1 MTGAPT
7 PSVTLAELLGGD
19 PQPRLAI
26 DLDTMAVVSA
36 NRPVY
41 ELLGID
47 PRSLEGTSVTDIVL
61 PAERPAAE
69 ASVRLLASG
78 AIDGYRA
85 VRHLQKADGSELT
98 ASVWAQMTSVDGN
111 RLGLVAIEADATG
124 LPWLPLETSVKM
136 ALAVTDHQWV
146 IEHAS
151 SDTEAILGLGPEAYE
166 GSSLLALLQPA
177 DVQGFMGAV
186 GRVAAGGGAAT
197 LRLHFRTETGRWQ
210 DVYCVVVAMCRH
222 SPPRL
227 GLALALISE
236 PGGETAC
243 RQIAARG
250 VDALNLHGA
259 VPVTSTAGKPLD
271 ETVGDTHP
279 ARPWAAGTGD
289 RRRLVP
295 ESQHGPEPPHRH
307 LPEVRCPFASG
318 APGRPPQRPRLTEEQ
333 VTSA

>member
-1 MTGAPT
+1 
-7 PSVTLAELLGGD
+7 
-19 PQPRLAI
+19 
-26 DLDTMAVVSA
+26 
-36 NRPVY
+36 
-41 ELLGID
+41 
-47 PRSLEGTSVTDIVL
+47 
-61 PAERPAAE
+61 
-69 ASVRLLASG
+69 
-78 AIDGYRA
+78 
-85 VRHLQKADGSELT
+85 
-98 ASVWAQMTSVDGN
+98 MTSVDGN

-151 SDTEAILGLGPEAYE
+151 SDTEALLGLGPEAYE

-250 VDALNLHGA
+250 VDALNCMEQFQSRLPQGNLSMRQWEIL
-259 VPVTSTAGKPLD
+259 T
-271 ETVGDTHP
+271 
-279 ARPWAAGTGD
+279 
-289 RRRLVP
+289 RLVRGQRVQEIADALYLSP
-295 ESQHGPEPPHRH
+295 STVRNHLTAIYRKFGVHSQAELLAALLNVPD
-307 LPEVRCPFASG
+307 
-318 APGRPPQRPRLTEEQ
+318 
-333 VTSA
+333 